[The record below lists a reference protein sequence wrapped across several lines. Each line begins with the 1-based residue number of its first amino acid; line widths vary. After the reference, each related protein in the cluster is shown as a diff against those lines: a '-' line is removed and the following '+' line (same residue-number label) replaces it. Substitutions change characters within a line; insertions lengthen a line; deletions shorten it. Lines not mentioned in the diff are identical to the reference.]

1 MINQSGDVYLE
12 AVDSEANKLTQKDL
26 DALLSQYTIDPL
38 EFSKMSN
45 KDKFELIQKV
55 TGCDT
60 TALDED
66 YKKAYE
72 LRTNANAIYRS
83 HKTNLETIAE

>member
-45 KDKFELIQKV
+45 KEKFELIQKV

-66 YKKAYE
+66 YKKTYE
-72 LRTNANAIYRS
+72 LRTNANAVYRS
-83 HKTNLETIAE
+83 HKANLETIAE